1 MCDTTL
7 NINLRVSK
15 ASMARNKSVGRR
27 VALLAVLLGA
37 VALFAAVSI
46 INVTYW
52 YVNTTAPPVIKYV
65 GNDTNVMNGT
75 FVRADWYYDPT
86 TGLNITRI
94 YVTGVP
100 GDIVNITNALRVCN
114 NYNVPVRI
122 RVSDVSLLQDYYPG
136 NIYIR
141 YMAVR
146 IVDPPGAADNKVEIR
161 DEAAVDTTTDYV
173 TLAPGQ
179 CAILGVDLVIDANA
193 PYYRTLAAYQI
204 NIEKVPQS

>member
-1 MCDTTL
+1 
-7 NINLRVSK
+7 
-15 ASMARNKSVGRR
+15 MARSKNVGRR

-37 VALFAAVSI
+37 AALFAAVSI

-65 GNDTNVMNGT
+65 GDDTSVMDGT
-75 FVRADWYYDPT
+75 FVKADWYYDPT

-114 NYNVPVRI
+114 NYDVPVNIRI
-122 RVSDVSLLQDYYPG
+122 SDVSLLQDYYPG
-136 NIYIR
+136 SDYIR
-141 YMAVR
+141 YMAVK
-146 IVDPPGAADNKVEIR
+146 IVDPATAADNKVVIQN
-161 DEAAVDTTTDYV
+161 EAAVDTTTDYV

-193 PYYRTLAAYQI
+193 PYYKTLAAYQI
-204 NIEKVPQS
+204 NIEKVPQ

>member
-1 MCDTTL
+1 MAK
-7 NINLRVSK
+7 SK
-15 ASMARNKSVGRR
+15 NVGRR

-37 VALFAAVSI
+37 AALFAAVSI

-65 GNDTNVMNGT
+65 GDDTSVMDGT
-75 FVRADWYYDPT
+75 FVKADWYYDST

-114 NYNVPVRI
+114 NYDVPVNIRI
-122 RVSDVSLLQDYYPG
+122 SDVSLLQDYYPG
-136 NIYIR
+136 SDYIR
-141 YMAVR
+141 YMAVK
-146 IVDPPGAADNKVEIR
+146 IVDPATAADNNVVIQN
-161 DEAAVDTTTDYV
+161 EAAVDTTTDYV

-193 PYYRTLAAYQI
+193 PYYKTLAAYQI
-204 NIEKVPQS
+204 NIEKVPQ

>member
-1 MCDTTL
+1 
-7 NINLRVSK
+7 
-15 ASMARNKSVGRR
+15 MARSKNVGRR
-27 VALLAVLLGA
+27 VALLAVLLGV
-37 VALFAAVSI
+37 VALFAAVSV

-52 YVNTTAPPVIKYV
+52 YVNTTAPPVTKYV

-75 FVRADWYYDPT
+75 FVKADSYYDPT
-86 TGLNITRI
+86 TGINITRI

-122 RVSDVSLLQDYYPG
+122 RISGVSLLQDYYPA

-141 YMAVR
+141 YMAVK
-146 IVDPPGAADNKVEIR
+146 IVDPPGAADNKVVIR
-161 DEAAVDTTTDYV
+161 DEAAIDTTTDYV

-193 PYYRTLAAYQI
+193 PYYERLAAYQI

>member
-1 MCDTTL
+1 
-7 NINLRVSK
+7 
-15 ASMARNKSVGRR
+15 MARSKDAGRR
-27 VALLAVLLGA
+27 VALLVVLLGA
-37 VALFAAVSI
+37 VALFAAVSV

-52 YVNTTAPPVIKYV
+52 YVNTTAPPVTKYV
-65 GNDTNVMNGT
+65 GDDTNVMNGT
-75 FVRADWYYDPT
+75 FVKADSYYDPT

-94 YVTGVP
+94 YVTGIP

-114 NYNVPVRI
+114 NYNVSVRI
-122 RVSDVSLLQDYYPG
+122 RISGVSLLQNYYP
-136 NIYIR
+136 NNTYIR
-141 YMAVR
+141 YMAVK
-146 IVDPPGAADNKVEIR
+146 IVDPPGAADNKVVIR
-161 DEAAVDTTTDYV
+161 DEAAIDTTTDYV

>member
-1 MCDTTL
+1 
-7 NINLRVSK
+7 
-15 ASMARNKSVGRR
+15 MARNKNTGRR

-75 FVRADWYYDPT
+75 FVKADWYYDPS
-86 TGLNITRI
+86 TGLNITLI

-100 GDIVNITNALRVCN
+100 GDVVNITNALRVCN
-114 NYNVPVRI
+114 NYDVPVNIRI
-122 RVSDVSLLQDYYPG
+122 SDVSLLQDYYPG
-136 NIYIR
+136 NNYIR
-141 YMAVR
+141 YMAVK
-146 IVDPPGAADNKVEIR
+146 IVDPPGAADNKVVIR
-161 DEAAVDTTTDYV
+161 DEAAVDTTTGYV

-193 PYYRTLAAYQI
+193 PISETLAAYQI

>member
-1 MCDTTL
+1 
-7 NINLRVSK
+7 
-15 ASMARNKSVGRR
+15 MARNKNVGRR

-37 VALFAAVSI
+37 AALFAAVSI

-52 YVNTTAPPVIKYV
+52 YVNTTAPPVTKYV
-65 GNDTNVMNGT
+65 GSDTNVMGGT
-75 FVRADWYYDPT
+75 FVKADWYYDNN

-114 NYNVPVRI
+114 NYNVPVNIRI
-122 RVSDVSLLQDYYPG
+122 SDVRLLQDNYPG
-136 NIYIR
+136 IDYIR
-141 YMAVR
+141 YMAVK
-146 IVDPPGAADNKVEIR
+146 IVDPPGAADNKVVIQNET
-161 DEAAVDTTTDYV
+161 AVDTTTDYV

-193 PYYRTLAAYQI
+193 PYYKTLAAYQI

>member
-1 MCDTTL
+1 
-7 NINLRVSK
+7 
-15 ASMARNKSVGRR
+15 MARNKNVGRR

-37 VALFAAVSI
+37 VALFAAVSV

-75 FVRADWYYDPT
+75 FVKADWYYDAT
-86 TGLNITRI
+86 SGLNVTRI

-114 NYNVPVRI
+114 NYNVPVKIRI
-122 RVSDVSLLQDYYPG
+122 SNASHLQDYYPG
-136 NIYIR
+136 GKNYIR
-141 YMAVR
+141 YMAVK
-146 IVDPPGAADNKVEIR
+146 IVDPPGAADDKVLIQNG
-161 DEAAVDTTTDYV
+161 DAVDTTTSYV
-173 TLAPGQ
+173 TLERGQ
-179 CAILGVDLVIDANA
+179 CAILGVDLMIDANA
-193 PYYRTLAAYQI
+193 PYYKTLAAYQI

>member
-1 MCDTTL
+1 ML
-7 NINLRVSK
+7 NINLQASK
-15 ASMARNKSVGRR
+15 ASVARNKNVGRK

-65 GNDTNVMNGT
+65 GDGTRVMDGT
-75 FVRADWYYDPT
+75 FVKADWYYDPN

-114 NYNVPVRI
+114 NYNVSVKIRI
-122 RVSDVSLLQDYYPG
+122 SDVSLLQDYYPG
-136 NIYIR
+136 NNYIR
-141 YMAVR
+141 YMAVK
-146 IVDPPGAADNKVEIR
+146 IVNPPGAADNKVVIQN
-161 DEAAVDTTTDYV
+161 EAAVDTTTGYV
-173 TLAPGQ
+173 TLERGQ

-193 PYYRTLAAYQI
+193 PYYKTLAAYQI
-204 NIEKVPQS
+204 NIEKVPQ

>member
-1 MCDTTL
+1 
-7 NINLRVSK
+7 
-15 ASMARNKSVGRR
+15 MARTKNMGRR

-37 VALFAAVSI
+37 AALFAAVSI

-52 YVNTTAPPVIKYV
+52 YVNTTAPPVTKYV
-65 GNDTNVMNGT
+65 GDDTNVMNGT
-75 FVRADWYYDPT
+75 FVTADWYYDPT

-122 RVSDVSLLQDYYPG
+122 RISDVSLLQDYYPG

>member
-1 MCDTTL
+1 M
-7 NINLRVSK
+7 
-15 ASMARNKSVGRR
+15 ASVARNKNVGRR
-27 VALLAVLLGA
+27 VALLVVLLGA
-37 VALFAAVSI
+37 ATLFAAVSV

-65 GNDTNVMNGT
+65 GDDTNVMNGT
-75 FVRADWYYDPT
+75 FIKADWYYDPD

-114 NYNVPVRI
+114 KYNVPVNI
-122 RVSDVSLLQDYYPG
+122 RLSDVSLLQDYYPG
-136 NIYIR
+136 SNYIR

-146 IVDPPGAADNKVEIR
+146 VVDPPGAADNKVVIQN
-161 DEAAVDTTTDYV
+161 EAAVDTTTDYV

-193 PYYRTLAAYQI
+193 PYYRSLAAYQI
-204 NIEKVPQS
+204 NIEKGPQS

>member
-1 MCDTTL
+1 
-7 NINLRVSK
+7 
-15 ASMARNKSVGRR
+15 MARSKDVGRR

-52 YVNTTAPPVIKYV
+52 YVNTTAPLVIKYV
-65 GNDTNVMNGT
+65 GDDTRVMNGT
-75 FVRADWYYDPT
+75 FVKADWYYDPT

-114 NYNVPVRI
+114 NYNVPVKIRI
-122 RVSDVSLLQDYYPG
+122 SDVLLLQDYYSG
-136 NIYIR
+136 NNYIR
-141 YMAVR
+141 YMAVK
-146 IVDPPGAADNKVEIR
+146 IVEPPGAADNKVVIQ

-193 PYYRTLAAYQI
+193 PYYKTLVAYQI
-204 NIEKVPQS
+204 NIEKVPQ

>member
-1 MCDTTL
+1 ML
-7 NINLRVSK
+7 LAVK
-15 ASMARNKSVGRR
+15 LV
-27 VALLAVLLGA
+27 LLAVLLGA
-37 VALFAAVSI
+37 TALFATVSI

-75 FVRADWYYDPT
+75 FVKADWYYDPG
-86 TGLNITRI
+86 TGLNITRV

-114 NYNVPVRI
+114 NYNVPVDIRI
-122 RVSDVSLLQDYYPG
+122 SDVSLLQDYYPSDV
-136 NIYIR
+136 YVR

-146 IVDPPGAADNKVEIR
+146 LVDPTAGDDQVVIK
-161 DEAAVDTTTDYV
+161 DEAAVDTTTDPV

-193 PYYRTLAAYQI
+193 PYYKTLAAFQI

>member
-1 MCDTTL
+1 M
-7 NINLRVSK
+7 
-15 ASMARNKSVGRR
+15 
-27 VALLAVLLGA
+27 AVLLGA
-37 VALFAAVSI
+37 AALFAAVSI

-65 GNDTNVMNGT
+65 GDDTNVMNGT
-75 FVRADWYYDPT
+75 FVKADWYYDSN

-114 NYNVPVRI
+114 NYDVPVNI
-122 RVSDVSLLQDYYPG
+122 KISDVSLLQDYYPD
-136 NIYIR
+136 IYIR

-146 IVDPPGAADNKVEIR
+146 IVDPPGAADNKVVIQ

-179 CAILGVDLVIDANA
+179 CAILGVDLVIDTNA
-193 PYYRTLAAYQI
+193 PYYKTLAAYQI

>member
-1 MCDTTL
+1 
-7 NINLRVSK
+7 
-15 ASMARNKSVGRR
+15 MARSKNVSRR

-37 VALFAAVSI
+37 AALFAAVSI

-65 GNDTNVMNGT
+65 GDDTSVMDGT
-75 FVRADWYYDPT
+75 FVKADWYYDST

-114 NYNVPVRI
+114 NYDVPVNIRI
-122 RVSDVSLLQDYYPG
+122 SDVSLLQDYYPG
-136 NIYIR
+136 SDYIR
-141 YMAVR
+141 YMAVK
-146 IVDPPGAADNKVEIR
+146 IVDPATAADNKVVIQN
-161 DEAAVDTTTDYV
+161 EAAVDTTTGYV
-173 TLAPGQ
+173 TLAPGR

-193 PYYRTLAAYQI
+193 PYYKTLAAYQI
-204 NIEKVPQS
+204 NIEKVPQ

>member
-1 MCDTTL
+1 
-7 NINLRVSK
+7 
-15 ASMARNKSVGRR
+15 MARSKDAGRR
-27 VALLAVLLGA
+27 VALLVVLLGA
-37 VALFAAVSI
+37 VALFAAVSV

-52 YVNTTAPPVIKYV
+52 YVNTTAPPVTKYV
-65 GNDTNVMNGT
+65 GDDTNVMNGT
-75 FVRADWYYDPT
+75 FVKADSYYDPT

-94 YVTGVP
+94 YVTGIP

-114 NYNVPVRI
+114 NYNVSVRI
-122 RVSDVSLLQDYYPG
+122 RISGVSLLQDFYP
-136 NIYIR
+136 NNTYIR
-141 YMAVR
+141 YMAVK
-146 IVDPPGAADNKVEIR
+146 IVDPPGAADNKVVIQ
-161 DEAAVDTTTDYV
+161 DEAAIDTTTDYV

>member
-1 MCDTTL
+1 
-7 NINLRVSK
+7 
-15 ASMARNKSVGRR
+15 MARNKNVGRR

-37 VALFAAVSI
+37 AALFAAVSV

-52 YVNTTAPPVIKYV
+52 YVNTTKPPVIKYV

-75 FVRADWYYDPT
+75 FVKADWYYDPN
-86 TGLNITRI
+86 TGINVTRI
-94 YVTGVP
+94 SVTGVP

-122 RVSDVSLLQDYYPG
+122 RISDVSLLQDFYPN

-141 YMAVR
+141 YMAVK
-146 IVDPPGAADNKVEIR
+146 IVDPPGAADDKVVIK
-161 DEAAVDTTTDYV
+161 DEAVIDTTTDYV

-179 CAILGVDLVIDANA
+179 CAILGVDLIIDTNA
-193 PYYRTLAAYQI
+193 PYHKTLAAYQI
-204 NIEKVPQS
+204 NIEKKPQQ

>member
-1 MCDTTL
+1 
-7 NINLRVSK
+7 
-15 ASMARNKSVGRR
+15 MARNKNVGRR
-27 VALLAVLLGA
+27 LALLAVLLGA

-65 GNDTNVMNGT
+65 GDDTNVMNGT
-75 FVRADWYYDPT
+75 FVTADWYYDPT

-114 NYNVPVRI
+114 NYNVPVKIRI
-122 RVSDVSLLQDYYPG
+122 SDVSLLQDFY
-136 NIYIR
+136 NSTYIR

-146 IVDPPGAADNKVEIR
+146 IVDPPGAADDKVVIR

>member
-1 MCDTTL
+1 
-7 NINLRVSK
+7 
-15 ASMARNKSVGRR
+15 MARSKNVGRR

-65 GNDTNVMNGT
+65 GDDTNVMDGT
-75 FVRADWYYDPT
+75 FVKADWYYDPN

-114 NYNVPVRI
+114 NYDVPVKI
-122 RVSDVSLLQDYYPG
+122 RVSDVSLLQDYYPD
-136 NIYIR
+136 IYIR
-141 YMAVR
+141 YMAVK
-146 IVDPPGAADNKVEIR
+146 IVDPPGAADNKVVIQ
-161 DEAAVDTTTDYV
+161 DEAAVDTTTGYV

-193 PYYRTLAAYQI
+193 PYYKTLAAYQI